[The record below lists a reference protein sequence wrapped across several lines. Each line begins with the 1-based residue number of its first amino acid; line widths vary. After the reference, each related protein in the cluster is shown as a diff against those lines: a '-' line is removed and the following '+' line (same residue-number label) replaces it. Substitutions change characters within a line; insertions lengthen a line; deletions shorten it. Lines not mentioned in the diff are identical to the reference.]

1 MASTRL
7 VFSFIPL
14 RLLTKTHE
22 LFVLNG
28 PFNFREVNYKRD
40 VRQRREMSEFCTMLY
55 AAQRSGIALKTW
67 YQGGAG
73 TDSVPRIRFGRS
85 IRLLREDVEEFIA
98 ERIRE
103 ARQPSIQKK

>member
-1 MASTRL
+1 MGL
-7 VFSFIPL
+7 FIFAKW
-14 RLLTKTHE
+14 TI
-22 LFVLNG
+22 
-28 PFNFREVNYKRD
+28 KRD
-40 VRQRREMSEFCTMLY
+40 MKQRTEMSEFCTMLY

-85 IRLLREDVEEFIA
+85 IRLLREDVEKFLA

-103 ARQPSIQKK
+103 ARQTAIQNK